1 MELTKRI
8 KAAQIALYGFYPKE
22 NLGVK
27 QKSNLSRV

>member
-27 QKSNLSRV
+27 QNEVRL